1 MTGTTHHPNPAQGE
15 EKARLAEVTRRL
27 QHDARDIQEQ
37 KTYLSDSNRQAV
49 HQRPRILLRSAY
61 RSASHGAWTDWL
73 TRSLDNFDWR
83 IRELPGRHFRWRI
96 RGSPISGLNDL
107 PLETPDAV
115 IATSMVDLATLRG
128 LHPHLARAPTLYY
141 FHENQ
146 FAYPVGG
153 QQASSVDPQ
162 MVQLYGALAA
172 DRLAFNSAY
181 NRDSFLEGVDGLLRR
196 LPDRVPAGI
205 IERLA
210 ARTEVLPVPIH
221 PVLPGPARDR
231 RLILWNHRWEYDK
244 APERFVDALLELDAR
259 HVEFRLALLGAR
271 PRKVPA
277 ALARLRERLGARI
290 VADGRMSREEYEAV
304 LGRAG
309 IVVST
314 ALHEFQGLAMLEAV
328 SAGARPLVPDDLSYP
343 EQYPA
348 RYRYPPRD
356 GVALVERLREWLE
369 GALPPPPDVSAWSVR
384 ALRPAWATA
393 VQDLISIA

>member
-1 MTGTTHHPNPAQGE
+1 MQNAVSQ
-15 EKARLAEVTRRL
+15 
-27 QHDARDIQEQ
+27 
-37 KTYLSDSNRQAV
+37 SDPNRQAV
-49 HQRPRILLRSAY
+49 QPGPTILLLSAY

-73 TRSLDNFDWR
+73 TGSLDTFDWR
-83 IRELPGRHFRWRI
+83 IRELPGRYFRWRI
-96 RGSPISGLNDL
+96 RGNPISWLNDL
-107 PLETPDAV
+107 PPETPDAV

-153 QQASSVDPQ
+153 QQVSSVDPQ

-181 NRDSFLEGVDGLLRR
+181 NRDSFLDGVEDLLKRM
-196 LPDRVPAGI
+196 PDQVPAGI
-205 IERLA
+205 TERLA
-210 ARTEVLPVPIH
+210 ARAEVLPVPIH
-221 PVLPGPARDR
+221 PVPPGPARDR

-259 HVEFRLALLGAR
+259 NVEFRLALLGAR
-271 PRKVPA
+271 PRKVPE

-290 VADGRMSREEYEAV
+290 VADGRLSREQYEAV
-304 LGRAG
+304 LGRAS

-328 SAGARPLVPDDLSYP
+328 SAGARPLVPDALSYP
-343 EQYPA
+343 EQYPN
-348 RYRYPPRD
+348 RYRYPPGD
-356 GVALVERLREWLE
+356 GLALVERLHEWLD
-369 GALPPPPDVSAWSVR
+369 GGLPPPLDVSAWS
-384 ALRPAWATA
+384 AETLRPTWEGAIRE
-393 VQDLISIA
+393 LIAIP